1 MICEKVYGSICD
13 EEVHARLSARLG
25 GYVVEEVPFTWD
37 ETHMRVQRK
46 VGSEGTEVG
55 LRLDEETRRRGLRN
69 DDVLGVDAATQHVLV
84 ARITPEEAV
93 AVEVEG
99 ADPLAVA
106 RVAWEVGNTHTP
118 LFAGKAP
125 GTFAFPLNEPLRAAL
140 ERIPGVTARV
150 ACRAGPGASGVVWRG
165 GPRARPRARGTRA
178 RGFPRDPSRP
188 GPWVRGGVGWT
199 PSRSFCSCR

>member
-1 MICEKVYGSICD
+1 MICEKIYGSICD

-37 ETHMRVQRK
+37 ETHKRVQRK

-55 LRLDEETRRRGLRN
+55 LRLDEETRRRGIRD
-69 DDVLGVDAATQHVLV
+69 DDVLGVDSVTQHVLV

-93 AVEVEG
+93 TVEVEG
-99 ADPLAVA
+99 ADPLTVA

-125 GTFAFPLNEPLRAAL
+125 GMFAFPLNEPLCAAL
-140 ERIPGVTARV
+140 ERVPGVAVRVERTALDPGRLV
-150 ACRAGPGASGVVWRG
+150 SSGKAGHAHGHEGHGHAHGGAR
-165 GPRARPRARGTRA
+165 GPRSAQARGPEA
-178 RGFPRDPSRP
+178 
-188 GPWVRGGVGWT
+188 V
-199 PSRSFCSCR
+199 

>member
-37 ETHMRVQRK
+37 ETHKRVQRK

-55 LRLDEETRRRGLRN
+55 LRLDEETRRRGIRN

-150 ACRAGPGASGVVWRG
+150 ERAALDPGRLVSSGEAGHAHAHGHEGHAHG
-165 GPRARPRARGTRA
+165 GSRGTRA
-178 RGFPRDPSRP
+178 
-188 GPWVRGGVGWT
+188 VRGRGSEAV
-199 PSRSFCSCR
+199 